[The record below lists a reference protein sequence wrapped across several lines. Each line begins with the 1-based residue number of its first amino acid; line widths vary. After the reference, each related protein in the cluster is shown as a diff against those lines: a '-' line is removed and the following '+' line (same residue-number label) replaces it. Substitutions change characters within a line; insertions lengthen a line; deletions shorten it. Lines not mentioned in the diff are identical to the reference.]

1 MSRLVEPP
9 RPDPGPEP
17 AQPPVAAPGAGS
29 RARLAYVDRL
39 RVAAAMAVV
48 MIHVSAM
55 RWPDTPVGSADWQA
69 MNVYAA
75 VSRWCV
81 PIFFMVS
88 GALFLAPGRENAPG
102 PTWRKYISR
111 LLVMWVAWSA
121 FYTVMSAVFLR
132 TADPLFLLQ
141 HLWDGYYHLW
151 YLLALTGVYALIPL
165 LQRVVAS
172 PTLTR
177 YFLILTGIPSIA
189 VATLAV
195 VPVAGGLTSDLVARV
210 APYLI
215 AGYPFYFV
223 LGHVLHER
231 GSALPRRT
239 RLGLYAAGIVG
250 TVVTAAG
257 TAWLSLGKGQ
267 PSGELYNYLSLFV
280 VLAAVAVFLLFQQ
293 RSGDAVTSPRLA
305 TWARLTLPIYLI
317 HPAFVRVIQV
327 FDLTPGLL
335 PSAIGIPVVWLLA
348 LALSTLVSA
357 LLVKI
362 PVVNSWLV

>member
-1 MSRLVEPP
+1 
-9 RPDPGPEP
+9 
-17 AQPPVAAPGAGS
+17 
-29 RARLAYVDRL
+29 
-39 RVAAAMAVV
+39 MAVV

-55 RWPDTPVGSADWQA
+55 RWPDTPVQGADWQA

-75 VSRWCV
+75 ISRWCV

-88 GALFLAPGRENAPG
+88 GALFLAPGRDNTPG
-102 PTWRKYISR
+102 QTWRKYISR

-132 TADPLFLLQ
+132 TADPMFLLQ

-172 PTLTR
+172 PALTR

-195 VPVAGGLTSDLVARV
+195 VPVAGGLTSDLVARLG
-210 APYLI
+210 PYLV

-231 GSALPRRT
+231 GAALTRRT
-239 RLGLYAAGIVG
+239 RNLLYAAGLAG

-257 TAWLSLGKGQ
+257 TAWLSLAAGK
-267 PSGELYNYLSLFV
+267 PSGELYSYLSVFV
-280 VLAAVAVFLLFQQ
+280 VAAAVAVFLLFQE
-293 RSGDAVTSPRLA
+293 RSGGAVTSPRLA
-305 TWARLTLPIYLI
+305 TWARWTLPIYLI
-317 HPAFVRVIQV
+317 HPAFVRVVQV
-327 FDLTPGLL
+327 FDITPGLL
-335 PSAIGIPVVWLLA
+335 PSAIGIPIIWALA

>member
-1 MSRLVEPP
+1 M
-9 RPDPGPEP
+9 
-17 AQPPVAAPGAGS
+17 
-29 RARLAYVDRL
+29 ARLAYLDRL
-39 RVAAAMAVV
+39 RVGAAMAVV

-55 RWPDTPVGSADWQA
+55 RWPDTSPTSADWQA
-69 MNVYAA
+69 MNIYAA

-102 PTWRKYISR
+102 QTWRKYISR

-121 FYTVMSAVFLR
+121 FYTVLSAVFLR

-165 LQRVVAS
+165 LQRIVAS
-172 PTLTR
+172 PALTR
-177 YFLILTGIPSIA
+177 YFLIITGIPSIA
-189 VATLAV
+189 VPTLAMA
-195 VPVAGGLTSDLVARV
+195 PVTGGLAADLVARV
-210 APYLI
+210 APYLV

-231 GSALPRRT
+231 GAALSGRT
-239 RLGLYAAGIVG
+239 RTILYTGGIVG
-250 TVVTAAG
+250 TVATAAG
-257 TAWLSLGKGQ
+257 TDWLSLSKGE

-280 VLAAVAVFLLFQQ
+280 VAAAVAVFLLVQQ
-293 RSGDAVTSPRLA
+293 LSGDTVTSPRLA
-305 TWARLTLPIYLI
+305 TWARWTLPIYLV
-317 HPAFVRVIQV
+317 HPAFVRIVQEFGI
-327 FDLTPGLL
+327 TPGLL
-335 PSAIGIPVVWLLA
+335 PGIIGLPLIWLAVLV
-348 LALSTLVSA
+348 LSTLVSA

>member
-1 MSRLVEPP
+1 M
-9 RPDPGPEP
+9 
-17 AQPPVAAPGAGS
+17 
-29 RARLAYVDRL
+29 ARLAYLDRL
-39 RVAAAMAVV
+39 RVGAAMAVV

-55 RWPDTPVGSADWQA
+55 RWPDTPPGSADWQA

-88 GALFLAPGRENAPG
+88 GALFLSPGRENAPG
-102 PTWRKYISR
+102 QTWRKYISR

-121 FYTVMSAVFLR
+121 FYTVMSGVFVR

-189 VATLAV
+189 VPTLAM
-195 VPVAGGLTSDLVARV
+195 VPVAGGLTADLVARV
-210 APYLI
+210 APYLV

-223 LGHVLHER
+223 LGHVLHEK
-231 GSALPRRT
+231 GATLSRRT
-239 RLGLYAAGIVG
+239 RTILYAAGIVG
-250 TVVTAAG
+250 TVVTAVG
-257 TAWLSLGKGQ
+257 TAWLSLSKGQ
-267 PSGELYNYLSLFV
+267 PSGELYNYLSLGV
-280 VLAAVAVFLLFQQ
+280 VAAAVAVFLLFQN

-305 TWARLTLPIYLI
+305 TWARWTLPIYLI
-317 HPAFVRVIQV
+317 HPAFVRIVQEFNI
-327 FDLTPGLL
+327 TPGLL
-335 PSAIGIPVVWLLA
+335 PGIIGLPLIWLA
-348 LALSTLVSA
+348 VLALSTFVSA